1 MGRGFVFGGVA
12 GCKCRP
18 ACDQMGSPTFPV
30 LVKYETAKSKACF
43 TAGGACSETGRSL
56 SLDKTSSCGLIFS
69 VLGKIRVVAAD
80 GDAGVLRR
88 LALKSMGSSWYCRD
102 VMTGDEGIPFQSPR
116 C

>member
-18 ACDQMGSPTFPV
+18 ACDQMGSPTFPM
-30 LVKYETAKSKACF
+30 LVKYETVKSKAWF
-43 TAGGACSETGRSL
+43 TVGGACSEMGRSL

-69 VLGKIRVVAAD
+69 LFGERRVVAAD
-80 GDAGVLRR
+80 GDAGILQW

-102 VMTGDEGIPFQSPR
+102 VMTGDE
-116 C
+116 